1 MDRKITKEEAIALH
15 RQMWSDMKDA
25 IGNRPGSYARM
36 EFKRRWCEING
47 YEGVCADCF
56 LCEYVEQ
63 NVDLSRAKG
72 GCQSVCPIDWGKG
85 CMRGDVRYSSS
96 PISEILALPE
106 RGM

>member
-1 MDRKITKEEAIALH
+1 MDRKITKEAAIALH

-25 IGNRPGSYARM
+25 LGNRPGSYARIH
-36 EFKRRWCEING
+36 FKRSWCETHG
-47 YEGVCADCF
+47 YDGVMADCF

-63 NVDLSRAKG
+63 NVDLSPIKS
-72 GCQSVCPIDWGKG
+72 CTSVCPIDWGKG

-106 RGM
+106 RGT

>member
-1 MDRKITKEEAIALH
+1 MDRKITKEAAIALH

-25 IGNRPGSYARM
+25 LGNRPGSYARM

-47 YEGVCADCF
+47 YEDVCADCF

-63 NVDLSRAKG
+63 NKSTKG
-72 GCQSVCPIDWGKG
+72 GCPSACPIDWGKG
-85 CMRGDVRYSSS
+85 CMRGDVKYSSS

-106 RGM
+106 RK